1 MALFRARQAMG
12 GTGSDPFTDLL
23 FNALLTFTFLF
34 LISLLLINPP
44 AKSGIINPKAEFL
57 ITISWEDGNENDID
71 TWVQGPEGSKVWFKQ
86 TQNGLMHLDRDDR
99 GKTNDTQQV
108 DGQEIINP
116 LNQEVVTIRGRPPGE
131 FIVNVHYYKSLDR
144 LTVPVTIYVAEVN
157 PTLKVL
163 HYATLD
169 LKTEGEEKTAV
180 RFTLNNQGK
189 VENINTLQ
197 TSLVGDSK

>member
-1 MALFRARQAMG
+1 MTMFRSRQRMG
-12 GTGSDPFTDLL
+12 SSGSDPFTDLL

-44 AKSGIINPKAEFL
+44 AESGIINPKAEFL
-57 ITISWEDGNENDID
+57 ITVSWEDGSTNDID
-71 TWVQGPEGSKVWFKQ
+71 TWIQGPKGTKVWYKQ
-86 TQNGLMHLDRDDR
+86 SQNGLMHLDRDDR
-99 GKTNDTQQV
+99 GLTNDTQQV
-108 DGQEIINP
+108 DGLEIVNP

-131 FIVNVHYYKSLDR
+131 FIVNVHYYKSQDQLA
-144 LTVPVTIYVAEVN
+144 VPVTIYLAEVN

-169 LKTEGEEKTAV
+169 LKKEGEEKTAV

-197 TSLVGDSK
+197 TSLVGE

>member
-1 MALFRARQAMG
+1 MAMFRTRQRMN

-57 ITISWEDGNENDID
+57 ITVSWEDNNANDID
-71 TWVQGPEGSKVWFKQ
+71 TWVQGPEGTAVWYKQ
-86 TQNGLMHLDRDDR
+86 SQNGLMHLDRDDR
-99 GKTNDTQQV
+99 GLTNDTQQV
-108 DGQEIINP
+108 DGQDIVNP

-131 FIVNVHYYKSLDR
+131 FIVNVHYYKSQDQLA
-144 LTVPVTIYVAEVN
+144 VPVTIYLAEVN

-169 LKTEGEEKTAV
+169 LKKEGEEKTAV
-180 RFTLNNQGK
+180 RFTLNAQGK

-197 TSLVGDSK
+197 TSLVGDL